1 MPHLSAAVAS
11 ADLVFTSG
19 QLGFGADGKLAG
31 PDIASQTRQAI
42 ANIQR
47 ILAPHSLGL
56 DDVIKT
62 TVWIT
67 DVSAFA
73 DFDAAYAAAF
83 GAHKPA
89 RSTTVAGLV
98 VKGGLVEIEAI
109 ARRPAA

>member
-1 MPHLSAAVAS
+1 MPHLSPAATAGN
-11 ADLVFTSG
+11 LVFTSG

-31 PDIASQTRQAI
+31 TDIVSQTRQAI

-47 ILAPHSLGL
+47 ILAAHGLGL
-56 DDVIKT
+56 GDVVKT

-67 DVSAFA
+67 DAGSFGAF
-73 DFDAAYAAAF
+73 DTAYAEAF

-98 VKGGLVEIEAI
+98 VPGGLVEIEAI
-109 ARRPAA
+109 ARRSA